1 MSFVRD
7 IAKAVSAVH
16 PTPRLAALVAVA
28 AVPTVLDPAPRGP
41 LLAGVW
47 VASCAALAW
56 LDLAAAVR
64 PRDLAWERAVPAKL
78 SIGVPNPVRLSV
90 RNLSRRPARL
100 LARETP
106 PPGFEGERVFGPVEV
121 DSHGEAGVTLSFT
134 PPSRGTFRF
143 GEVGITSYGPY
154 RLAAWRATAP
164 IAEDV
169 RVYPDIRAVRQ
180 YALLAR
186 RGLLHEIGV
195 RAARYAGAGTEFE
208 SLREYRPGD
217 DYGDIDWKA
226 TARRGV
232 PVVRR
237 YEVERSQS
245 IVLAVDAGRL
255 MTPMAGPLTK
265 LDRAV
270 NAALLLSF
278 LATRMGDQVG
288 LMVFARDVRTFLP
301 PRRGHRQ
308 FLAVLEAL
316 HGVEGRLEEP
326 DYHGAL
332 RYLGARVKRRSLV
345 VVFTELAGEQAS
357 GRLLGTLGSL
367 APRHLPLVVAQ
378 RNRAIEARALGEPES
393 ESDVFAAAVAEDL
406 LRDKAAAVRA
416 LRSRGALVLDVVPE
430 RLSVAAVNR
439 YLEIKARG
447 RL

>member
-1 MSFVRD
+1 MSLPRR
-7 IAKAVSAVH
+7 IARAVASVH
-16 PTPRLAALVAVA
+16 PTPRLAALLAFAALPAV
-28 AVPTVLDPAPRGP
+28 VVPAPWGP
-41 LLAGVW
+41 LVAGVW
-47 VASCAALAW
+47 VVACAALAW

-64 PRDLAWERAVPAKL
+64 PRDLAWERALPAKL
-78 SIGVPNPVRLSV
+78 SIGVPNPVVLTV
-90 RNLSRRPARL
+90 RNLSGRTAHL

-106 PPGFEGERVFGPVEV
+106 PPGFEGERVFGPAEIEAY
-121 DSHGEAGVTLSFT
+121 GEASAALAFT

-143 GEVGITSYGPY
+143 GEAGVTSYGPW
-154 RLAAWRATAP
+154 RLGAWRATAP
-164 IAEDV
+164 IAEDA
-169 RVYPDIRAVRQ
+169 RVYPDIQAVRQ

-208 SLREYRPGD
+208 SLRDYQPGD

-226 TARRGV
+226 TARRGA

-255 MTPMAGPLTK
+255 MTPMAGGLTK

-278 LATRMGDQVG
+278 LATHMGDQVG
-288 LMVFARDVRTFLP
+288 LMVFGRDVRTFLT

-326 DYHGAL
+326 DYGCAL
-332 RYLGARVKRRSLV
+332 RYLAARVRRRSLV

-357 GRLLGTLGSL
+357 SRLLSTLGSL
-367 APRHLPLVVAQ
+367 APRHLPLLVTQ
-378 RNRAIEARALGEPES
+378 RNREVEARALSEPGS
-393 ESDVFAAAVAEDL
+393 ENDVFASAVAEDL